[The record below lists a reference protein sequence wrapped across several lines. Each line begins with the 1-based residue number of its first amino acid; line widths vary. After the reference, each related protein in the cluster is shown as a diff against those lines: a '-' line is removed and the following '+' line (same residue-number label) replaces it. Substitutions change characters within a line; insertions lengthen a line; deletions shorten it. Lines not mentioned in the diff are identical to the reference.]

1 MVTATQPEG
10 GPVRAPRLAGLLLTL
25 LAAGLPG
32 IAQAQAQA
40 QPAPAA
46 PGQGLR
52 VEPSVRMTA
61 VASDN
66 VGFSA
71 TNTRADVVVVTTPAL
86 RLQGKGP
93 EYELNGSLAADAL
106 VYLGRTLGDRLFPQA
121 SIEGKLQVM
130 PRLLFLDADASAKT
144 TPSNPFAPIGDGP
157 TSLNRN
163 KVARFNLSPHLERE
177 LSQLERLSLRSSHAW
192 SSGFGND
199 NAQLSNDAY
208 VETQAALYERR
219 PTPMGLR
226 LSYDRQATEYTQATD
241 SHVEIRT
248 ARAAILYAPDPEL
261 ILGVIGGRDQGE
273 YSSVRVS
280 DTLRGVS
287 LRWTPSQRT
296 LLDAL
301 AEKRF
306 FGTGWNATLT
316 HRTPYMAFSG
326 NVHRSVST
334 YASREAQL
342 TATSDVAALL
352 DQMLTTRIP
361 DATARAAVVQDIMT
375 KRGLPAAL
383 GDPLEIYS
391 ETVQLV
397 QGGNIRVAWMGPRNT
412 VTLQYFAQR
421 VRDLLAPQDV
431 LTRSA
436 DAYQRGGSLTAS
448 RKLTAT
454 LSADAGV
461 TYSRVVGEGANTG
474 RRTGNLVWR
483 VGATET
489 LSPRTTASAGLKRQL
504 VTTDTPGVSIG
515 GVDVPADST
524 HVRATSLSVGVMHRF

>member
-1 MVTATQPEG
+1 
-10 GPVRAPRLAGLLLTL
+10 LALVV
-25 LAAGLPG
+25 AGLPG
-32 IAQAQAQA
+32 VAAAQA
-40 QPAPAA
+40 QPVAPAA
-46 PGQGLR
+46 PAQGWR
-52 VEPSVRMTA
+52 VDPSVRMTA
-61 VASDN
+61 VATDN
-66 VGFSA
+66 VSFSA
-71 TNTRADVVVVTTPAL
+71 TGTRADVVVVTTPAL
-86 RLQGKGP
+86 KLQGKGP

-106 VYLGRTLGDRLFPQA
+106 VYLGRTLGDRLFPQVA
-121 SIEGKLQVM
+121 VDGKLQVL

-157 TSLNRN
+157 TYLNRN
-163 KVARFNLSPHLERE
+163 KVTRFNISPHVERE
-177 LSQLERLSLRSSHAW
+177 LSQLDRLSLRSSHAW

-208 VETQAALYERR
+208 VETQAALYERK

-226 LSYDRQATEYTQATD
+226 LAYDRQATDYTKAVD

-248 ARAAILYAPDPEL
+248 ARGALLYAPDPEL
-261 ILGVIGGRDQGE
+261 TLGLIGGRDQGE
-273 YSSVRVS
+273 YSSIQVS
-280 DTLRGVS
+280 DTLRGAS
-287 LRWTPSQRT
+287 LRWAPSQRT
-296 LLDAL
+296 LFDAVV
-301 AEKRF
+301 EKRF
-306 FGTGWNATLT
+306 FGSGWNATLT

-334 YASREAQL
+334 YASRQAQL

-361 DATARAAVVQDIMT
+361 DAAARSTAVQDIMT
-375 KRGLPAAL
+375 KRGLPTTL

-391 ETVQLV
+391 ETIQLV
-397 QGGNIRVAWMGPRNT
+397 QGGNVSIAWMGPRNT
-412 VTLQYFAQR
+412 VTLQYYAQR

-436 DAYQRGGSLTAS
+436 DAYQRGSSLGAS
-448 RKLTAT
+448 HKVTAT
-454 LSADAGV
+454 LTADVGV
-461 TYSRVVGEGANTG
+461 TYSRVIGEGVNTG

-483 VGATET
+483 LGATET

-504 VTTDTPGVSIG
+504 VTTDTPSVSLG